1 MVSLT
6 ELNKYSTPDEPSN
19 KVGTFESM
27 LAGVGSGLIAI
38 PKGLF
43 SLGATLMDLGVNSGQ
58 AAKVEQWFDDL
69 TTWDEKAEATA
80 AGKIT
85 ELLVNIGVPGG
96 YGFKLGSQLAKKAM
110 LDAKSGKYLKMSNPA
125 LQKSVKKAAE
135 LNARGKTNQ
144 FFAGALAGGVAEGV
158 FVGDVEKIGSFG
170 DLIGGPTE
178 ITRGEGEDAVR
189 DLLNRVKFGTE
200 GALFTGVVGGIGST
214 VKRLAGI
221 GNKLDTANS
230 KLDRF
235 IDKFAGGLRA
245 RSQWTPEGWALVR
258 ESKGMRGA
266 DTVLA
271 KNVSRDMD
279 KFISGLFPT
288 LRTLWNKQ
296 KQGERNILLKEINDL
311 LLSGNPQLVDEVR
324 TVLNAEGRL
333 AMEKF
338 NLARKARALNEEEF
352 IKQLNPADAKKLTE
366 TRTGMASKWGKMP
379 LEDFEELDFAGEVI
393 KGKDGKPLMHKGWNS
408 LTRKLVDLGADDDS
422 IKALEA
428 GMAQIRLRFGD
439 LFTAIGRNLDPGKE
453 MDEFKKLF
461 GNKFKNYLGAT
472 YDVMQNKSFIP
483 WLTYRPTREAID
495 EVKDI
500 FQQTYDNIPANKKAN
515 KTLSGPE
522 AEQAIERIIDS
533 AELPKGFRMDKP
545 SDPYFAVPEFMLQNP
560 RFFATKS
567 IYDTV
572 VGGVGRRGGPRV
584 NIAQLNKEFGPAF
597 EKLLGK
603 QRNPMQTI
611 LAGMSKL
618 SMIAQR
624 NIFFRNLFDKN
635 EELLARANAEVQTLG
650 QTDIMPIIA
659 RNETEAQS
667 FFGSDYRAIKVID
680 EAQEGR
686 VGISSGASNP
696 FGETGQTYYARPGIA
711 EAIEN
716 MGINS
721 KGFALMGNETLGSI
735 YSGLLLYPKPTSQ
748 MAKTILSPITHM
760 RNFISAGAFAAANGI
775 LPANFSKVNV
785 TVAGKEVIENPMKLA
800 YQALQTGLKGTRQQN
815 DLYDKLIRLGVVNS
829 NVRLGDLT
837 RLLEDIN
844 FGATMSYQK
853 GMRGLMKQLSKV
865 KSIGQD
871 LYTAEDDF
879 WKIYSWAIEKARL
892 TRALEK
898 QGVTRGTKDAWIKDS
913 KGQWVEVTEDWL
925 EKEAADIVKNN
936 IPNYDYVPD
945 FIKALRKLPIGN
957 FVSFPAEI
965 ARTGANIVQR
975 ALREINT
982 EFITEGGKRIKP
994 FEGIGYTRLFGFTT
1008 TVAAVPYA
1016 TQKMFQTIYDITD
1029 DEREA
1034 IRRYVA
1040 GWSKN
1045 STILPMKDE
1054 DGNFKYIDFSHAN
1067 AYDTLIRPLQT
1078 VVNAVAD
1085 GQPEDGIMN
1094 DFMRGMFVSMAEF
1107 GEPFIAESIWAEAVS
1122 DIIMRGGRSREGF
1135 QIYNP
1140 EDSAGNIST
1149 KIFQH
1154 LVKSQ
1159 MPGSVEQFERLDRA
1173 FKPVNFVV
1181 KGKYDEYG
1189 QEYEFGD
1196 EFAGLFGFRAV
1207 EVNPERA
1214 IKFKVADYQKGVRDS
1229 GSLFTRETLKG
1240 GPIEPREIVDAY
1252 INANRSLFNVKKN
1265 FMQDLDAAITL
1276 GISED
1281 AFDNETSRV
1290 SGTELSAIQDGE
1302 FRPYRVSVNIR
1313 RAFEDNAED
1322 IGMPNPF
1329 DAAEDAIS
1337 NIQDQLSELS
1347 LDAPAFP
1354 NIENPLVPMDLGT
1367 TLPNI
1372 GAETLP
1378 TPPVDPNVVRA
1389 PGIIQNRGQVNAAS
1403 MVPFGNRNINY
1414 NQLTTQQKIDIL
1426 FGRG

>member
-1 MVSLT
+1 M
-6 ELNKYSTPDEPSN
+6 
-19 KVGTFESM
+19 
-27 LAGVGSGLIAI
+27 
-38 PKGLF
+38 
-43 SLGATLMDLGVNSGQ
+43 
-58 AAKVEQWFDDL
+58 
-69 TTWDEKAEATA
+69 
-80 AGKIT
+80 
-85 ELLVNIGVPGG
+85 
-96 YGFKLGSQLAKKAM
+96 
-110 LDAKSGKYLKMSNPA
+110 
-125 LQKSVKKAAE
+125 
-135 LNARGKTNQ
+135 
-144 FFAGALAGGVAEGV
+144 
-158 FVGDVEKIGSFG
+158 
-170 DLIGGPTE
+170 
-178 ITRGEGEDAVR
+178 
-189 DLLNRVKFGTE
+189 
-200 GALFTGVVGGIGST
+200 
-214 VKRLAGI
+214 
-221 GNKLDTANS
+221 
-230 KLDRF
+230 
-235 IDKFAGGLRA
+235 
-245 RSQWTPEGWALVR
+245 
-258 ESKGMRGA
+258 
-266 DTVLA
+266 
-271 KNVSRDMD
+271 
-279 KFISGLFPT
+279 
-288 LRTLWNKQ
+288 
-296 KQGERNILLKEINDL
+296 
-311 LLSGNPQLVDEVR
+311 
-324 TVLNAEGRL
+324 
-333 AMEKF
+333 
-338 NLARKARALNEEEF
+338 
-352 IKQLNPADAKKLTE
+352 
-366 TRTGMASKWGKMP
+366 
-379 LEDFEELDFAGEVI
+379 
-393 KGKDGKPLMHKGWNS
+393 
-408 LTRKLVDLGADDDS
+408 TRKLVDLGADDDS
-422 IKALEA
+422 IKALEV

-735 YSGLLLYPKPTSQ
+735 YSGLLLYPKATSQ

-785 TVAGKEVIENPMKLA
+785 TIAGKEVVENPMKLA

-829 NVRLGDLT
+829 NVRLGDLS

-853 GMRGLMKQLSKV
+853 GMKGMMKQLSKV

-879 WKIYSWAIEKARL
+879 WKIYSWAIEKSR
-892 TRALEK
+892 LEK
-898 QGVTRGTKDAWIKDS
+898 ALRGNGVTRGTKDAWIKNT
-913 KGQWVEVTEDWL
+913 KTNEWVEVTEDWL

-945 FIKALRKLPIGN
+945 FIKSLRKLPIGN

-975 ALREINT
+975 ALREIGT
-982 EFITEGGKRIKP
+982 TYEVGGRTIKP

-1008 TVAAVPYA
+1008 TVAAIPYA
-1016 TQKMFQTIYDITD
+1016 TQKMFQTIYDVSD

-1040 GWSKN
+1040 KWSKN

-1054 DGNFKYIDFSHAN
+1054 NGDFKYIDFSHAN
-1067 AYDTLIRPLQT
+1067 AYDTLIRPLQS

-1085 GQPEDGIMN
+1085 GQPEDGIME
-1094 DFMRGMFVSMAEF
+1094 DFMKGMFTAMSEF
-1107 GEPFIAESIWAEAVS
+1107 GEPFVTESIWAEAVS
-1122 DIIMRGGRSREGF
+1122 DIFMRGGRSRDGYR
-1135 QIYNP
+1135 IYNE
-1140 EDSAGNIST
+1140 EDNFGNRAT

-1154 LVKSQ
+1154 LVKTQ
-1159 MPGSVEQFERLDRA
+1159 MPGSIDQFERLDRA
-1173 FKPVNFVV
+1173 FKPINFVV

-1196 EFAGLFGFRAV
+1196 EFAGLFGFRAIKL
-1207 EVNPERA
+1207 NPERT
-1214 IKFKVADYQKGVRDS
+1214 IKFKVADYKKGVRDS
-1229 GSLFTRETLKG
+1229 GALFTRETLKG
-1240 GPIEPREIVDAY
+1240 GPIEPRDVVEAY
-1252 INANRSLFNVKKN
+1252 INTNRALFNVKKN
-1265 FMQDLDAAITL
+1265 FSQDLNAAKTL
-1276 GISED
+1276 GISEEAYYNNVD
-1281 AFDNETSRV
+1281 ISAS
-1290 SGTELSAIQDGE
+1290 ELGALEEDI
-1302 FRPYRVSVNIR
+1302 FNPYYPSVNVQS
-1313 RAFEDNAED
+1313 AFAENAEA
-1322 IGMPNPF
+1322 IGMANPF
-1329 DAAEDAIS
+1329 EGAAEAIAG
-1337 NIQDQLSELS
+1337 IYEQLATIPLNAAEFPVINNPLMPSIL
-1347 LDAPAFP
+1347 APRTIP
-1354 NIENPLVPMDLGT
+1354 NIEPR
-1367 TLPNI
+1367 
-1372 GAETLP
+1372 TLP
-1378 TPPVDPNVVRA
+1378 T
-1389 PGIIQNRGQVNAAS
+1389 VNA
-1403 MVPFGNRNINY
+1403 NLINAAGQP
-1414 NQLTTQQKIDIL
+1414 NTLNTLSGLTTNQKIDIL
-1426 FGRG
+1426 FGKG